1 MKKHSFLFYFF
12 LWPFWLVFTFYKY
25 FFIAIFH
32 LMGYIEHGIDTFISN
47 HPIHFRPMLQRIKG
61 LILYCYNRSAM
72 ISRTMYI
79 SLLALNI
86 IFTGFLLNHCTT
98 IFHYILVFLSFIF
111 IFIVSGIL
119 GSFIFLL
126 IDRLLSRFKR
136 NTEDDNIESSSCE
149 ADSTS
154 EKESTDNTL
163 STTNSDELTHNTP
176 ELHNEIYDTSTTDTC
191 KPVQDTDFTNEPLP
205 YSGIQENVSEE
216 KFLDSVECTTDAY
229 ELIHD
234 TDFISEPLPYSSNQ
248 ENISE
253 EKLLEPVECTTDA
266 YELIHDTDFTNEP
279 LPYSSNQENIS
290 EEKLLEPV
298 ECTTETC
305 EPVRDTDFIGQC
317 LRYVR
322 NRDNSSEEKLFNSDD
337 YATDTYK
344 FVRDTDFI
352 SECLRYV
359 RNRDSASKEKTLV
372 INNPETIATIENVGK
387 YAITEG
393 TITATMIQH
402 QFNASFFTACS
413 IIDTLEEYN
422 VISSGNSFSPV
433 KVLMTLD
440 DFNTLLAT
448 FYDD

>member
-47 HPIHFRPMLQRIKG
+47 HPIHFRPMLQRVKE

-79 SLLALNI
+79 SLLALDI
-86 IFTGFLLNHCTT
+86 IFTGFLLNRCTT

-119 GSFIFLL
+119 GSCIFLL

-136 NTEDDNIESSSCE
+136 NTEADNIESSSCE

-154 EKESTDNTL
+154 GKESTDNTL

-176 ELHNEIYDTSTTDTC
+176 EFHNEIYDTSTTDTC
-191 KPVQDTDFTNEPLP
+191 EPVQDTDYL
-205 YSGIQENVSEE
+205 
-216 KFLDSVECTTDAY
+216 
-229 ELIHD
+229 
-234 TDFISEPLPYSSNQ
+234 SEPLPYSDIH
-248 ENISE
+248 ENVSE
-253 EKLLEPVECTTDA
+253 EKLLEPVECTTNT
-266 YELIHDTDFTNEP
+266 YELMH
-279 LPYSSNQENIS
+279 
-290 EEKLLEPV
+290 
-298 ECTTETC
+298 
-305 EPVRDTDFIGQC
+305 
-317 LRYVR
+317 
-322 NRDNSSEEKLFNSDD
+322 
-337 YATDTYK
+337 
-344 FVRDTDFI
+344 DTDFI

-359 RNRDSASKEKTLV
+359 HNRDSASKEKTLI